1 MTGDPRPGGDQVP
14 ADAPAAA
21 DDGPAAPAAPATGA
35 SPGRRASWRAWRR
48 RRRDPLAAVLIG
60 VLTLVLGFAIA
71 VQVRSTDTD
80 AALVGQRED
89 DLVRIL
95 DDVTSREDRLRQ
107 QIAEQRA
114 ALEQLNAEGGTSP
127 AALEEAQQR
136 TQELG
141 VLTGTLAA
149 EGPGLDM
156 TVSDPADRISSAILL
171 YAVHELR
178 GAGAE
183 TMQVDG
189 VRIGPDSAITG
200 DPGALSID
208 GQPVA
213 APYDFVVI
221 GSPRDMETAMNIPNG
236 VVDKVARRS
245 GSVDVVQ
252 SDRVVVDALR
262 VLDAP
267 QYAEPDDED

>member
-1 MTGDPRPGGDQVP
+1 MTADEPGPAGPAPPPPGGP
-14 ADAPAAA
+14 
-21 DDGPAAPAAPATGA
+21 
-35 SPGRRASWRAWRR
+35 RASWRGWRR

-80 AALVGQRED
+80 AALAGLRQD

-95 DDVTSREDRLRQ
+95 DDVTAREDRLRQ

-114 ALEQLNAEGGTSP
+114 ALEQLGTEGSTSP
-127 AALEEAQQR
+127 AALEEAADRAQA
-136 TQELG
+136 LG
-141 VLTGTLAA
+141 ILTGRVAA
-149 EGPGLDM
+149 EGPGLQI
-156 TVSDPADRISSAILL
+156 TVRDPADRISAAILL
-171 YAVHELR
+171 YAVQELR

-189 VRIGPDSAITG
+189 VRIGVDSAVTG
-200 DPGALSID
+200 DPGALSVD
-208 GQPVA
+208 GQPVD
-213 APYDFVVI
+213 APYDVLVI

-236 VVDKVARRS
+236 VVDKVTRRS

-262 VLDAP
+262 VLEAP
-267 QYAEPDDED
+267 QYAEPEDED

>member
-1 MTGDPRPGGDQVP
+1 MTGDPRPGDRVP

-21 DDGPAAPAAPATGA
+21 DDAPAAPATGA
-35 SPGRRASWRAWRR
+35 SPGRRASWRASWLAWRR

-80 AALVGQRED
+80 AALAGLRRD

-95 DDVTSREDRLRQ
+95 DDVTAREDRLRQ

-114 ALEQLNAEGGTSP
+114 ALDQLRTEGSTSS
-127 AALEEAQQR
+127 AALEEAADRAQA
-136 TQELG
+136 LG
-141 VLTGTLAA
+141 ILTGRVAA
-149 EGPGLDM
+149 RGPGLEI
-156 TVSDPADRISSAILL
+156 TVSDPVDRISSAILL
-171 YAVHELR
+171 YAVQELR

-183 TMQVDG
+183 TMQIDG
-189 VRIGPDSAITG
+189 VRIGVDSAITG

-208 GQPVA
+208 GQPVD
-213 APYDFVVI
+213 APYDVLVI

-236 VVDKVARRS
+236 VVDKVNRRS
-245 GSVDVVQ
+245 GRVDVVQ
-252 SDRVVVDALR
+252 SDRVVVDA
-262 VLDAP
+262 
-267 QYAEPDDED
+267 

>member
-1 MTGDPRPGGDQVP
+1 MT
-14 ADAPAAA
+14 ADEP
-21 DDGPAAPAAPATGA
+21 GPAAPTPPAGG
-35 SPGRRASWRAWRR
+35 PRASWRAWRR

-60 VLTLVLGFAIA
+60 VLALVLGFAIA

-80 AALVGQRED
+80 AALAGLRRD

-95 DDVTSREDRLRQ
+95 DDVTAREDRLRQ

-114 ALEQLNAEGGTSP
+114 FLEQFGTEGSTSP
-127 AALEEAQQR
+127 AALEEAAER
-136 TQELG
+136 ARALG
-141 VLTGTLAA
+141 ILTGRVAA
-149 EGPGLDM
+149 QGPGLQI
-156 TVSDPADRISSAILL
+156 TVRDPADRISSAILL
-171 YAVHELR
+171 YAVQELR

-189 VRIGPDSAITG
+189 VRIGVDSAITG
-200 DPGALSID
+200 DPGELSID
-208 GQPVA
+208 GRPVD
-213 APYDFVVI
+213 APYDVLVI

-262 VLDAP
+262 VLEAP
-267 QYAEPDDED
+267 QYAEPEDED